1 MTLPNFFYAEPR
13 FRAASEDLAKLKKA
27 PKQKWTLDTTNLPFG
42 LALDYYRVEAFVAKS
57 DRDAACGLTAHQDVR
72 YVPASRRSLMRGEI
86 TLDNIACGHT
96 IDHPHFED
104 VFDPIFEAALRRL
117 IGEVL
122 AASDDQAGTVASAAI
137 TIARVRYTISAV
149 SAGDWIEF
157 PVKGEAAFEEA
168 DQDLMQ
174 QTIAYLGERLMLH
187 MSPAL
192 IGAKPN

>member
-13 FRAASEDLAKLKKA
+13 FRTASKDPAKLKMV
-27 PKQKWTLDTTNLPFG
+27 PQKEWTLDTPGLSFG
-42 LALDYYRVEAFVAKS
+42 LALDYYRVEAFVTKT
-57 DRDAACGLTAHQDVR
+57 DRDAACGPTAHKDVR
-72 YVPASRRSLMRGEI
+72 YAPAFGRSLMRGDI
-86 TLDNIACGHT
+86 TMDHIACGYT
-96 IDHPHFED
+96 IDHPLFED

-117 IGEVL
+117 IGDVL

-157 PVKGEAAFEEA
+157 PVKGLAALKEA

-174 QTIAYLGERLMLH
+174 RTIAYLGERLILH
-187 MSPAL
+187 LSPAL
-192 IGAKPN
+192 IGAKPS